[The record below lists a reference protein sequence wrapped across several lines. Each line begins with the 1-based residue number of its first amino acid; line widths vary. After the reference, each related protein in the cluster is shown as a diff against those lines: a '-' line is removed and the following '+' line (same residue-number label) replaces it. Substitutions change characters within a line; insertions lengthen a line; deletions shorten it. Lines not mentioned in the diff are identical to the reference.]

1 MINKNNIVSY
11 KLSSCA
17 FISTLFNRLQ
27 VLREGKG
34 QDSRPDRGQVVTL
47 QVAGRTEDG
56 TAVDWNRSLEFILGD
71 GEVIQGSL
79 YTV

>member
-1 MINKNNIVSY
+1 MIDENNNVSD

-17 FISTLFNRLQ
+17 FISTLFYCLQ

-56 TAVDWNRSLEFILGD
+56 TAVDWNRSLEFMLGD
-71 GEVIQGSL
+71 GEVIQGS
-79 YTV
+79 YMV